1 MASLYIITGPAGV
14 GKTTISKKI
23 SESKAKSVLIEGD
36 DIYAQ
41 VIGSYVSAWKEGNH
55 LDVFWDIC
63 ISSIRIY
70 LEAGYDVVFNYI
82 VTPNS
87 LERIKNKFKNYEIKF
102 IVLMTNEQDLLSRDK
117 ARPEDWQ
124 MKERCITL
132 LNDFK
137 NYNYN
142 NENILD
148 TSDLT
153 VDETFDIIE
162 NDDRFV
168 L

>member
-1 MASLYIITGPAGV
+1 MANLYIITGPAGV
-14 GKTTISKKI
+14 GKTTISKRI
-23 SESKAKSVLIEGD
+23 SENKAKSVLIEGD

-55 LDVFWDIC
+55 LDVFWDVC
-63 ISSIRIY
+63 ISS
-70 LEAGYDVVFNYI
+70 I

-87 LERIKNKFKNYEIKF
+87 LERIKNEFKNYKIKF
-102 IVLMTNEQDLLSRDK
+102 VVLMTNEQDLLSRDK
-117 ARPEDWQ
+117 ARPEDCQ

>member
-1 MASLYIITGPAGV
+1 MASLYIITGPTGV

-87 LERIKNKFKNYEIKF
+87 LERLKNKFKNYEIKF

-117 ARPEDWQ
+117 ARPEDCQ

-162 NDDRFV
+162 KDDRFV

>member
-1 MASLYIITGPAGV
+1 MASLYIITGPTGV

-117 ARPEDWQ
+117 ARPEDCQ